1 MKFSKKFVRN
11 SILHFKR
18 WNTAIATS
26 VKLHERS
33 ESRIKTRWIRCVL
46 FRVMR
51 IIFHSK
57 SFENLIWCNCP
68 MHKCSIRLIQ
78 GDRLHRRNQVI
89 EKFSPVIEKFS
100 QVIKKIVFNEKQ
112 LMQWVFK
119 VLKYF
124 LFNILKWNFSWYTEI
139 TK

>member
-1 MKFSKKFVRN
+1 
-11 SILHFKR
+11 
-18 WNTAIATS
+18 
-26 VKLHERS
+26 
-33 ESRIKTRWIRCVL
+33 
-46 FRVMR
+46 
-51 IIFHSK
+51 
-57 SFENLIWCNCP
+57 

-124 LFNILKWNFSWYTEI
+124 LFNILK
-139 TK
+139 